1 MPPPGGPKRNSWLSR
16 ALRIEVTAEA
26 TQGAVQNVIL
36 LEKRQTMLAF
46 VTTGPALQGWNG
58 TDWAKGMRYRSMRV
72 MFPMYDTTFQFV
84 VHRRLAAKSLD
95 DFKGLRIG
103 GGPRGGT
110 SGTYVEQ
117 VFKILGIPAAV
128 QHGAWDNLGSQLA
141 ERELDGAAAAI
152 GAPFPI
158 LAQLDAQQI
167 VDFVAPSPEQIASI
181 RKQMPEITPSA
192 IAAGT
197 YRSLTKDYPTIGLYN
212 FAVAHKDLADGLV
225 YQIVKTVFENQ
236 AELVKAHPVAK
247 ETIPENIERNTL
259 SHSIRGRCAT
269 TEKRELRS
277 PLLRSKRPIE
287 ASRSIEKADTM
298 PAGSTDAL
306 AMEATIA
313 ARGRIADRRRAVTS
327 AIGLLGLVAAILTSA
342 LTWSG
347 VAWAQGGDWP
357 RSITIGTASPGGV
370 YDAYGEGLAR
380 ILTRALRIEVTAQV
394 TQGAAQNIVLMEK
407 KEALLGFATMGVALQ
422 GWNELGE
429 GNPVSRHA
437 RHIPDVR
444 HGISLRGAEAVCDQ
458 IARRFCRTANWRR
471 SPGRHRWQ
479 LCP

>member
-1 MPPPGGPKRNSWLSR
+1 
-16 ALRIEVTAEA
+16 
-26 TQGAVQNVIL
+26 

-58 TDWAKGMRYRSMRV
+58 TDWAKGTRYRSMRV

-84 VHRRLAAKSLD
+84 VHKRVAAKALD
-95 DFKGLRIG
+95 DLKGLRVG

-117 VFKILGIPAAV
+117 VFKILGIPAVV

-167 VDFVAPSPEQIASI
+167 VDFVAPSSEQIASI
-181 RKQMPEITPSA
+181 RKQIPEITPST

-212 FAVAHKDLADGLV
+212 FAVAHKDLPDGLV

-259 SHSIRGRCAT
+259 FPLHPGALRYYR
-269 TEKRELRS
+269 EKGIAI
-277 PLLRSKRPIE
+277 PP
-287 ASRSIEKADTM
+287 
-298 PAGSTDAL
+298 PAL
-306 AMEATIA
+306 EAT
-313 ARGRIADRRRAVTS
+313 D
-327 AIGLLGLVAAILTSA
+327 
-342 LTWSG
+342 
-347 VAWAQGGDWP
+347 
-357 RSITIGTASPGGV
+357 
-370 YDAYGEGLAR
+370 
-380 ILTRALRIEVTAQV
+380 
-394 TQGAAQNIVLMEK
+394 
-407 KEALLGFATMGVALQ
+407 
-422 GWNELGE
+422 
-429 GNPVSRHA
+429 
-437 RHIPDVR
+437 
-444 HGISLRGAEAVCDQ
+444 
-458 IARRFCRTANWRR
+458 
-471 SPGRHRWQ
+471 
-479 LCP
+479 